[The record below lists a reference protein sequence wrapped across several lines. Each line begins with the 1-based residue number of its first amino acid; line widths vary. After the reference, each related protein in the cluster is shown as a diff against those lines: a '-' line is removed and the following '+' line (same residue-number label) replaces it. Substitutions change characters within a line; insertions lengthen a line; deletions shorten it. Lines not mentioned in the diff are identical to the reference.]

1 MPPEGSRVGRWARP
15 WLRVQTEENTATAIY
30 GVIVCAAVM
39 SASHATSVLQLEIS
53 VLVTLTIYWSAE
65 RYSRLIAERIHE
77 GHRPTWQHVRAHLTS
92 GWELVTASF
101 LPLVV
106 LTVLSRTG
114 ADLDTSVLGA
124 LVCSTVVL
132 GLAGWE
138 IGAQGRLHPVERWM
152 VALGAGSFGLVFVAL
167 KALLH

>member
-1 MPPEGSRVGRWARP
+1 M
-15 WLRVQTEENTATAIY
+15 L
-30 GVIVCAAVM
+30 
-39 SASHATSVLQLEIS
+39 SASHASSTLQLELS
-53 VLVTLTIYWSAE
+53 VLITLTIYWSAE

-77 GHRPTWQHVRAHLTS
+77 GHKPTWAHVREQLTS

-106 LTVLSRTG
+106 LAAMNFTG
-114 ADLDTSVLGA
+114 ADLDRSVLGA
-124 LVCSTVVL
+124 LVCSTVLL

-138 IGAQGRLHPVERWM
+138 IGADGDLRTMERIGFSL
-152 VALGAGSFGLVFVAL
+152 AAASFGIVFIAL

>member
-1 MPPEGSRVGRWARP
+1 M
-15 WLRVQTEENTATAIY
+15 
-30 GVIVCAAVM
+30 IVCAAVL
-39 SASHATSVLQLEIS
+39 SASHASSALQLELS
-53 VLVTLTIYWSAE
+53 VLITLTIYWSAE

-77 GHRPTWQHVRAHLTS
+77 GRKPTWQHVREQLTS

-106 LTVLSRTG
+106 LGAMSRTG
-114 ADLDTSVLGA
+114 ADLDASVIGA
-124 LVCSTVVL
+124 LVCSTVLL

-138 IGAQGRLHPVERWM
+138 IGARGRLHTLER
-152 VALGAGSFGLVFVAL
+152 VAIALGAGSFGIVFIAL